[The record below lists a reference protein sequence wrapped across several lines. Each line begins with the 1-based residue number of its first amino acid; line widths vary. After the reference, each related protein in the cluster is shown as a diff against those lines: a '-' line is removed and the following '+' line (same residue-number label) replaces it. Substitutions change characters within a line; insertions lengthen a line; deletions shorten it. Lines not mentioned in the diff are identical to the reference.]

1 MERSES
7 VCLDRLIKYRLK
19 LAAYRI
25 HGRFTVNYFDKLATC
40 NV

>member
-19 LAAYRI
+19 LPRI
-25 HGRFTVNYFDKLATC
+25 EFMAGLP
-40 NV
+40 